1 MGLCEIIRYVTC
13 PLFKK
18 NAYLCHH
25 YTSIRPTNITKYNKL
40 LCSDEL
46 WSARWATLEFG
57 LYIMYDKDYNIVT
70 IKDVQDFAKFL
81 YNERGE
87 AFHPDDDFADYEN
100 CETHEP
106 TFSESEISL
115 YNRLMEQCFH
125 VCEQNGRDIYSVMIE
140 FHSIYNATN

>member
-1 MGLCEIIRYVTC
+1 
-13 PLFKK
+13 
-18 NAYLCHH
+18 
-25 YTSIRPTNITKYNKL
+25 
-40 LCSDEL
+40 
-46 WSARWATLEFG
+46 
-57 LYIMYDKDYNIVT
+57 MYDKDFNIET

-81 YNERGE
+81 YNERGV

-115 YNRLMEQCFH
+115 YNRLMEQCFN

-140 FHSIYNATN
+140 FHPIYNATN